1 MKIIFS
7 GTPEFSIPSLEYIY
21 KNYNLIAIITKPDK
35 PAGRG
40 LKMRYPAVKEWAI
53 QHKIKCFQP
62 FKLNEAVF
70 IQNIKK
76 LKPDMIIDV
85 SYGKLFP
92 DELIQ
97 LPEKACINV
106 HPSLLPGYKGPCPMR
121 WVIVHGEKFTG
132 VSAHLITN
140 KIDSGTIIYQEKLN
154 IDFKDEYKT
163 LYKKLSDLAA
173 CVLRKSI
180 KNFLKNDFLLKVK
193 DNYKIKNFYAKKITK
208 ENFYINWDKNSLEIY
223 NLIRGLK
230 GKPTAHTTYKNK
242 IIKIYKSEIADLP
255 INTDSFLPGEI
266 VTADKIAGINIKTK
280 DGFLKILELQN
291 ENKKVLQFKDFLNGT
306 KLTVKEKFYR
316 C

>member
-21 KNYNLIAIITKPDK
+21 KNYNLIAVITKPDK

-40 LKMRYPAVKEWAI
+40 LKIRYPAVKEWVTRY
-53 QHKIKCFQP
+53 KIKCFQP
-62 FKLNEAVF
+62 FELNETVF

-121 WVIVHGEKFTG
+121 WVLVHGEKFTG
-132 VSAHLITN
+132 VSAHIITN
-140 KIDSGTIIYQEKLN
+140 KIDSGAIIYQEKLN
-154 IDFKDEYKT
+154 IDFKDEYKI

-173 CVLRKSI
+173 CVLGKSI
-180 KNFLKNDFLLKVK
+180 KNFLKSDFLLKEK
-193 DNYKIKNFYAKKITK
+193 DNYKIKNFYARKFTK
-208 ENFYINWDKNSLEIY
+208 EDFYINWNKKSLEIY
-223 NLIRGLK
+223 NLIRGLN
-230 GKPTAHTTYKNK
+230 GKPTAHIIYKNK
-242 IIKIYKSEIADLP
+242 IIKIHKSKISDLP
-255 INTDSFLPGEI
+255 ISADSFSPGEI
-266 VTADKIAGINIKTK
+266 VTADKTAGINIKTG
-280 DGFLKILELQN
+280 DAFLKILELQN
-291 ENKKVLQFKDFLNGT
+291 ENKKALQFKDFLNGT
-306 KLTVKEKFYR
+306 KLFVKEKFYK